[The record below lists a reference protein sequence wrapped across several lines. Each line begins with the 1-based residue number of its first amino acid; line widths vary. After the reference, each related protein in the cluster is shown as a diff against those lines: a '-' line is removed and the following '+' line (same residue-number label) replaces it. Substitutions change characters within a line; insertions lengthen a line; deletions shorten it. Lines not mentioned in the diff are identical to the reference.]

1 MISVTDIKVA
11 KTYIDGKYWKP
22 TYEARIAIRL
32 PETYSDQWI
41 KLSEEKTA
49 KIVDL
54 ILSLATEDLRF
65 EHYVPSEPEP
75 ELEPVA
81 DAVGDA
87 PACYDEAY
95 AAIKPF
101 PADEM
106 EPL

>member
-22 TYEARIAIRL
+22 AYEARLAIRL

-49 KIVDL
+49 KVVDL

-65 EHYVPSEPEP
+65 EHYVPSEPKPEPTRDDSLPYPP
-75 ELEPVA
+75 EL
-81 DAVGDA
+81 
-87 PACYDEAY
+87 
-95 AAIKPF
+95 I